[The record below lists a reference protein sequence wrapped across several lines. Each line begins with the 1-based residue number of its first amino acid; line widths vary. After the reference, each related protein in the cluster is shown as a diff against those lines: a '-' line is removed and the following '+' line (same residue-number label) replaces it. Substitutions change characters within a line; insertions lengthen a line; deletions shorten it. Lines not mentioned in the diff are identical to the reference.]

1 MGTKRSINLSSIEFS
16 ASSRVIGGREH
27 VQQDRHE
34 CKVNDTIDNQQAQ
47 PARKGQHRMSKRII
61 ASVAGLAAASLL
73 VAACSSSSTSTESSA
88 APAASSAAA
97 SAAPAAAGKACVIL
111 PDSQS
116 SDRWENQ
123 DRPAIESALAEAG
136 FESDIQNAQGDTNQ
150 YLTIGDQMLA
160 GGCGVMILVD
170 LNGSGATV
178 AEKAKAQGIAVI
190 AYDRPFAPADY
201 YVSFDNVKVGQ
212 LQGEGLLKCLAAN
225 GIDPAAAQVVFLNGS
240 PTDGNAAMFKE
251 GYQTTLEAAGVKP
264 VKDESV
270 PDWDNQQGG
279 VIYEQM
285 FTDLGGK
292 IDGVLAAND
301 GLGGAAIAVNDKNGL
316 TIPVTGQDATL
327 SGLQN
332 VLLGKQCMS
341 VFKNTALEAADASKL
356 AIALLNGESPAAPA
370 TVDVG
375 GVSVPAVYSTP
386 VIIYA
391 ENVQDVLNAGTA
403 GFTAAELCVD
413 DVAAVCEELGIS

>member
-1 MGTKRSINLSSIEFS
+1 MMAIHSTTKQGSLQGKEL
-16 ASSRVIGGREH
+16 
-27 VQQDRHE
+27 
-34 CKVNDTIDNQQAQ
+34 
-47 PARKGQHRMSKRII
+47 HRMSRKMYG
-61 ASVAGLAAASLL
+61 ALAAVAAASLIL
-73 VAACSSSSTSTESSA
+73 TACSSSDDT
-88 APAASSAAA
+88 ASETAEATVEETVEEA
-97 SAAPAAAGKACVIL
+97 VEEVAGGAGGNACVIL

-123 DRPAIESALAEAG
+123 DRPAIQSALEAAG
-136 FESDIQNAQGDTNQ
+136 FTADIQNAQGDTNQ

-160 GGCGVMILVD
+160 TGCGVMILVD

-178 AEKAKAQGIAVI
+178 AEKAKAQGIPVI

-212 LQGEGLLKCLAAN
+212 LQAEGLLKCLADN
-225 GIDPAAAQVVFLNGS
+225 GVDPAAAQVVFLNGS

-251 GYQTTLEAAGVKP
+251 GYETTLAAAGITP

-279 VIYEQM
+279 VIFEQI
-285 FTDLGGK
+285 FTDIGGK
-292 IDGVLAAND
+292 VDGVLAAND
-301 GLGGAAIAVNDKNGL
+301 GLGGAAIAVLDKNGI
-316 TIPVTGQDATL
+316 TVPVTGQDATL

-341 VFKNTALEAADASKL
+341 VFKNTALEAGDASTL
-356 AIALLNGESPAAPA
+356 AIALLNGESPAAPS

-375 GVSVPAVYSTP
+375 GVSVPAIYSTP
-386 VIIYA
+386 VIVYS
-391 ENVQDVLNAGTA
+391 ENVQEVLDAGTA
-403 GFTAAELCVD
+403 GFTAAELCTG
-413 DVAAVCEELGIS
+413 DVAAACTELGIQ

>member
-1 MGTKRSINLSSIEFS
+1 
-16 ASSRVIGGREH
+16 
-27 VQQDRHE
+27 
-34 CKVNDTIDNQQAQ
+34 
-47 PARKGQHRMSKRII
+47 MSKRII

-413 DVAAVCEELGIS
+413 DVAAVCEELGIK

>member
-1 MGTKRSINLSSIEFS
+1 
-16 ASSRVIGGREH
+16 
-27 VQQDRHE
+27 
-34 CKVNDTIDNQQAQ
+34 
-47 PARKGQHRMSKRII
+47 MSKKMYGAFAGI
-61 ASVAGLAAASLL
+61 AAIAL
-73 VAACSSSSTSTESSA
+73 VVSACSSGTTATEETA
-88 APAASSAAA
+88 APAETVAAAETTAAAAAESAAA
-97 SAAPAAAGKACVIL
+97 AGAGGKACVIL

-123 DRPAIESALAEAG
+123 DRPAIASALESAG
-136 FESDIQNAQGDTNQ
+136 FTTDIQNAQGDTNQ

-160 GGCGVMILVD
+160 GGCGVMVLVD

-178 AEKAKAQGIAVI
+178 AEKAKTQGIPVI

-212 LQGEGLLKCLAAN
+212 LQAEGLMKCLEDK
-225 GIDPAAAQVVFLNGS
+225 GVDLTAAQVVFLNGS

-251 GYQTTLEAAGVKP
+251 GYQTTLEAAGIKP

-279 VIYEQM
+279 VIFEQM

-292 IDGVLAAND
+292 VDGVLAAND
-301 GLGGAAIAVNDKNGL
+301 GLGGAAIAVLDKNGV
-316 TIPVTGQDATL
+316 TVPVTGQDATL

-356 AIALLNGESPAAPA
+356 AIALLNGEKPEVAGS
-370 TVDVG
+370 VDVN
-375 GVSVPAVYSTP
+375 GVSVPAQYSEP
-386 VIIYA
+386 KIVYA
-391 ENVQDVLNAGTA
+391 ETVQEVLDAGTA
-403 GFTAAELCVD
+403 GFTAAELCAG
-413 DVAAVCEELGIS
+413 DVADKCAELGIK

>member
-1 MGTKRSINLSSIEFS
+1 MKKKLFVALAGT
-16 ASSRVIGGREH
+16 
-27 VQQDRHE
+27 
-34 CKVNDTIDNQQAQ
+34 
-47 PARKGQHRMSKRII
+47 
-61 ASVAGLAAASLL
+61 AAAALL
-73 VAACSSSSTSTESSA
+73 LTSCSSSDTTD
-88 APAASSAAA
+88 AASETAAET
-97 SAAPAAAGKACVIL
+97 AAETTEETTEAAAGTSGNACVIL

-123 DRPAIESALAEAG
+123 DRPAIQSALEAAG
-136 FESDIQNAQGDTNQ
+136 FTADIQNAQGDTTQ

-160 GGCGVMILVD
+160 GGCGVMVLVD

-178 AEKAKAQGIAVI
+178 AEKAKAQGIPVI

-212 LQGEGLLKCLAAN
+212 LQAEGLLKCLGDK
-225 GIDPAAAQVVFLNGS
+225 GIDPAAAAVVFLNGS

-251 GYQTTLEAAGVKP
+251 GYETTLAAAGVTP

-301 GLGGAAIAVNDKNGL
+301 GLGGAAIAVNDKNGVM
-316 TIPVTGQDATL
+316 IPVTGQDATTG
-327 SGLQN
+327 GLQN
-332 VLLGKQCMS
+332 VLLGKQCMT
-341 VFKNTALEAADASKL
+341 VFKNTVLEAGDASAL
-356 AIALLNGESPAAPA
+356 AIALLNGETPA
-370 TVDVG
+370 VESSIDIG
-375 GVSVPAVYSTP
+375 GVTVPAKYSDP

-391 ENVQDVLNAGTA
+391 ENVNDVVSATE
-403 GFTAAELCVD
+403 GF
-413 DVAAVCEELGIS
+413 DVAALCAGDVAAPYTELGIQ

>member
-1 MGTKRSINLSSIEFS
+1 M
-16 ASSRVIGGREH
+16 SRKFYG
-27 VQQDRHE
+27 
-34 CKVNDTIDNQQAQ
+34 A
-47 PARKGQHRMSKRII
+47 M
-61 ASVAGLAAASLL
+61 AGFAAAAL
-73 VAACSSSSTSTESSA
+73 VLSACSSSDSDSTS
-88 APAASSAAA
+88 
-97 SAAPAAAGKACVIL
+97 AAGSNDEAVTEVVEGVAGGKGCVIL

-123 DRPAIESALAEAG
+123 DRPSIQAALEGAG
-136 FESDIQNAQGDTNQ
+136 FEVDIQNAQGDTNQ

-178 AEKAKAQGIAVI
+178 AEKAKAQGIPVI

-212 LQGEGLLKCLAAN
+212 LQAEGLLKCLSDN
-225 GIDPAAAQVVFLNGS
+225 GVDASSAQVVFLNGS
-240 PTDGNAAMFKE
+240 PTDGNAAMFKS
-251 GYQTTLEAAGVKP
+251 GYESTLAAAGITP

-279 VIYEQM
+279 VIFEQM

-292 IDGVLAAND
+292 IDGVLSAND
-301 GLGGAAIAVNDKNGL
+301 GLGGAAIAVLDKNGL
-316 TIPVTGQDATL
+316 TLPVTGQDATL

-341 VFKNTALEAADASKL
+341 VFKNTALQAADASEL
-356 AIALLNGESPAAPA
+356 AIALLNGESPSVPG

-375 GVSVPAVYSTP
+375 GVSVPAKYSEP
-386 VIIYA
+386 VIVYA
-391 ENVQDVLNAGTA
+391 TNVQEVLDAGTA
-403 GFTAAELCVD
+403 GFSVAELCAG
-413 DVAAVCEELGIS
+413 DVAAKCSEFGIQ

>member
-1 MGTKRSINLSSIEFS
+1 MSKKLYGVMAGVAAAALVLS
-16 ASSRVIGGREH
+16 ACGSSDDSTATDAATDAAETVEETVTEEAAGPGGR
-27 VQQDRHE
+27 
-34 CKVNDTIDNQQAQ
+34 
-47 PARKGQHRMSKRII
+47 
-61 ASVAGLAAASLL
+61 
-73 VAACSSSSTSTESSA
+73 
-88 APAASSAAA
+88 
-97 SAAPAAAGKACVIL
+97 ACVIL

-123 DRPAIESALAEAG
+123 DRPAINAALTAAG
-136 FESDIQNAQGDTNQ
+136 FETDIQNAQGDTNQ

-178 AEKAKAQGIAVI
+178 AEKAKAQGIPVI

-212 LQGEGLLKCLAAN
+212 LQGEGLLKCLGDN
-225 GIDPAAAQVVFLNGS
+225 GVDPASAQVVFLNGS

-251 GYQTTLEAAGVKP
+251 GYETTLTAAGVTP

-292 IDGVLAAND
+292 IDGILAAND
-301 GLGGAAIAVNDKNGL
+301 GLGGAAIAVNDKNGVV
-316 TIPVTGQDATL
+316 IPTTGQDATIG
-327 SGLQN
+327 GLQN
-332 VLLGKQCMS
+332 VLLGKQCMT
-341 VFKNTALEAADASKL
+341 VFKNTVLEAGDASTL
-356 AIALLNGESPAAPA
+356 AIALLNGERPDAPA
-370 TVDVG
+370 SVDVN
-375 GVSVPAVYSTP
+375 GVMVPAIYSDP

-391 ENVQDVLNAGTA
+391 NNVVDVISATD
-403 GFTAAELCVD
+403 GFDVGALCTG
-413 DVAAVCEELGIS
+413 DVAAACSELGIN

>member
-1 MGTKRSINLSSIEFS
+1 
-16 ASSRVIGGREH
+16 
-27 VQQDRHE
+27 
-34 CKVNDTIDNQQAQ
+34 
-47 PARKGQHRMSKRII
+47 MSKKII
-61 ASVAGLAAASLL
+61 ATVAGLAAASLL

-88 APAASSAAA
+88 APAEASAAA

-123 DRPAIESALAEAG
+123 DRPAIESALAGAG

-178 AEKAKAQGIAVI
+178 AEKAKAQGIPVI

-212 LQGEGLLKCLAAN
+212 LQGEGLIKCLTDN
-225 GIDPAAAQVVFLNGS
+225 GVDLAAAQVVFLNGS

-251 GYQTTLEAAGVKP
+251 GYETTLAAAGITP

-279 VIYEQM
+279 VIFEQM

-301 GLGGAAIAVNDKNGL
+301 GLGGAAIAVADKNGL

-341 VFKNTALEAADASKL
+341 VFKNTALEAADASAL
-356 AIALLNGESPAAPA
+356 AIALLNGEQPAAPA

-375 GVSVPAVYSTP
+375 GVTVPAVYSTP

-391 ENVQDVLNAGTA
+391 ENVQEVLDAGTA

-413 DVAAVCEELGIS
+413 DVAAVCEELGIG

>member
-1 MGTKRSINLSSIEFS
+1 MMTNHSTTKQGNLQGKEL
-16 ASSRVIGGREH
+16 
-27 VQQDRHE
+27 
-34 CKVNDTIDNQQAQ
+34 
-47 PARKGQHRMSKRII
+47 HRMSRKMYG
-61 ASVAGLAAASLL
+61 ALAAVAAASLIL
-73 VAACSSSSTSTESSA
+73 TACSSSDETASESA
-88 APAASSAAA
+88 EATVEETVEEAVEEV
-97 SAAPAAAGKACVIL
+97 AGGAGGNACVIL

-123 DRPAIESALAEAG
+123 DRPAIQSALEAAG
-136 FESDIQNAQGDTNQ
+136 FTADIQNAQGDTNQ

-160 GGCGVMILVD
+160 TGCGVMILVD

-178 AEKAKAQGIAVI
+178 AEKAKAQGIPVI

-212 LQGEGLLKCLAAN
+212 LQAEGLLKCLADN
-225 GIDPAAAQVVFLNGS
+225 GVDPAAAQVVFLNGS

-251 GYQTTLEAAGVKP
+251 GYETTLAAAGITP

-279 VIYEQM
+279 VIFEQI
-285 FTDLGGK
+285 FTDIGGK
-292 IDGVLAAND
+292 VDGVLAAND
-301 GLGGAAIAVNDKNGL
+301 GLGGAAIAVLDKNGV
-316 TIPVTGQDATL
+316 TVPVTGQDATL

-341 VFKNTALEAADASKL
+341 VFKNTALQAADASNI
-356 AIALLNGESPAAPA
+356 AIALLNGESPEAPA

-375 GVSVPAVYSTP
+375 GVTVPAIYSTP
-386 VIIYA
+386 VIVYS
-391 ENVQDVLNAGTA
+391 ENVQEVLDAGTA
-403 GFTAAELCVD
+403 GFTAAELCTG
-413 DVAAVCEELGIS
+413 DVAAACTELGIQ

>member
-1 MGTKRSINLSSIEFS
+1 MKKKLYV
-16 ASSRVIGGREH
+16 A
-27 VQQDRHE
+27 
-34 CKVNDTIDNQQAQ
+34 
-47 PARKGQHRMSKRII
+47 I
-61 ASVAGLAAASLL
+61 AGAAAATLL
-73 VAACSSSSTSTESSA
+73 LTSCSSSDSADTAAETTSESA
-88 APAASSAAA
+88 AESTDE
-97 SAAPAAAGKACVIL
+97 AAAGTSGNACVIL

-123 DRPAIESALAEAG
+123 DRPAIQAALEAAG
-136 FESDIQNAQGDTNQ
+136 FTADIQNAQGDTTQ

-160 GGCGVMILVD
+160 TGCGVMVLVD

-178 AEKAKAQGIAVI
+178 AEKAKAQGIPVI

-212 LQGEGLLKCLAAN
+212 LQAEGLLKCLGDK
-225 GIDPAAAQVVFLNGS
+225 GIDPAAAAVVFLNGS

-251 GYQTTLEAAGVKP
+251 GYETTLAAAGVTP

-301 GLGGAAIAVNDKNGL
+301 GLGGAAIAVNDKNGVM
-316 TIPVTGQDATL
+316 IPVTGQDATVG
-327 SGLQN
+327 GLQN
-332 VLLGKQCMS
+332 VLLGKQCMT
-341 VFKNTALEAADASKL
+341 VFKNTALEAGDASAL
-356 AIALLNGESPAAPA
+356 AIALLNGETP
-370 TVDVG
+370 TVEGEVDVN
-375 GVSVPAVYSTP
+375 GVIVPAKYSEP

-391 ENVQDVLNAGTA
+391 ENVSDVIAATP
-403 GFTAAELCVD
+403 GF
-413 DVAAVCEELGIS
+413 DVAALCAGDVAAACTELGIQ

>member
-1 MGTKRSINLSSIEFS
+1 MLTTFRSHP
-16 ASSRVIGGREH
+16 AA
-27 VQQDRHE
+27 DRRT
-34 CKVNDTIDNQQAQ
+34 VRRAG
-47 PARKGQHRMSKRII
+47 KGHMSKKLKG
-61 ASVAGLAAASLL
+61 AVAGVFAASLL
-73 VAACSSSSTSTESSA
+73 LAACGGSSDSAESSA
-88 APAASSAAA
+88 APAESAPAA
-97 SAAPAAAGKACVIL
+97 SAAPAAAGKGCVIL

-123 DRPAIESALAEAG
+123 DRPAIQAALEGAG
-136 FESDIQNAQGDTNQ
+136 FETDIQNAQGDTNQ

-178 AEKAKAQGIAVI
+178 AEKAKAQGIPVI

-201 YVSFDNVKVGQ
+201 YVSFDNVRVGQ
-212 LQGEGLLKCLAAN
+212 LQGEGLLKCLGDAGVDAAS
-225 GIDPAAAQVVFLNGS
+225 AQIVFLNGS

-251 GYQTTLEAAGVKP
+251 GYQTTLEAAGITP

-285 FTDLGGK
+285 FTDLGGE

-301 GLGGAAIAVNDKNGL
+301 GLGGAAIAVNDKNGV

-341 VFKNTALEAADASKL
+341 VFKNTALVAQGASEL
-356 AIALLNGESPAAPA
+356 AIALLNGETPEVPG
-370 TVDVG
+370 TVDVN
-375 GVSVPAVYSTP
+375 GVSVPAKYSEP
-386 VIIYA
+386 VIVYA
-391 ENVQDVLNAGTA
+391 ENVQEVLDAGTA

-413 DVAAVCEELGIS
+413 DVAAKCEELGIS

>member
-1 MGTKRSINLSSIEFS
+1 MKKKLYVALAGT
-16 ASSRVIGGREH
+16 
-27 VQQDRHE
+27 
-34 CKVNDTIDNQQAQ
+34 
-47 PARKGQHRMSKRII
+47 
-61 ASVAGLAAASLL
+61 AAAALL
-73 VAACSSSSTSTESSA
+73 LTSCSSSDTTDAATDTAAETSEETTD
-88 APAASSAAA
+88 
-97 SAAPAAAGKACVIL
+97 AAAGTSGNACVIL

-123 DRPAIESALAEAG
+123 DRPAIQSALEAAG
-136 FESDIQNAQGDTNQ
+136 FTADIQNAQGDTTQ

-160 GGCGVMILVD
+160 SGCGVMVLVD

-178 AEKAKAQGIAVI
+178 AEKAKAQGIPVI

-212 LQGEGLLKCLAAN
+212 LQAEGLLKCLGDK
-225 GIDPAAAQVVFLNGS
+225 GIDPAAAAVVFLNGS

-251 GYQTTLEAAGVKP
+251 GYETTLAAAGVTP

-301 GLGGAAIAVNDKNGL
+301 GLGGAAIAVNDKNGVM
-316 TIPVTGQDATL
+316 IPVTGQDATTG
-327 SGLQN
+327 GLQN
-332 VLLGKQCMS
+332 VLLGKQCMT
-341 VFKNTALEAADASKL
+341 VFKNTALQAADASAL
-356 AIALLNGESPAAPA
+356 AVALLNGESP
-370 TVDVG
+370 TVEGSVDVN
-375 GVSVPAVYSTP
+375 GVTVPAKYSDP
-386 VIIYA
+386 IIIYS
-391 ENVQDVLNAGTA
+391 ENVADVIAA
-403 GFTAAELCVD
+403 SPGF
-413 DVAAVCEELGIS
+413 DVAALCAGDVAAACTELGIQ

>member
-1 MGTKRSINLSSIEFS
+1 MKKKLY
-16 ASSRVIGGREH
+16 
-27 VQQDRHE
+27 
-34 CKVNDTIDNQQAQ
+34 
-47 PARKGQHRMSKRII
+47 
-61 ASVAGLAAASLL
+61 VALAGAAAATLL
-73 VAACSSSSTSTESSA
+73 LTSCSSSDTSD
-88 APAASSAAA
+88 AASDTAAET
-97 SAAPAAAGKACVIL
+97 SEESTDTAAGTSGNACVIL

-123 DRPAIESALAEAG
+123 DRPAIQSALEAAG
-136 FESDIQNAQGDTNQ
+136 FTADIQNAQGDTTQ

-160 GGCGVMILVD
+160 SGCGVMVLVD

-178 AEKAKAQGIAVI
+178 AEKAKAQGIPVI

-212 LQGEGLLKCLAAN
+212 LQAEGLLKCLGDN
-225 GIDPAAAQVVFLNGS
+225 GVDPAAAAVVFLNGS

-251 GYQTTLEAAGVKP
+251 GYETTLAAAGVTP

-292 IDGVLAAND
+292 IDGVLSAND
-301 GLGGAAIAVNDKNGL
+301 GLGGAAIAVNDKNGVM
-316 TIPVTGQDATL
+316 IPVTGQDATV
-327 SGLQN
+327 GGMQN
-332 VLLGKQCMS
+332 VLLGKQCMT
-341 VFKNTALEAADASKL
+341 VFKNTALEAGDASAL
-356 AIALLNGESPAAPA
+356 AIALLNGETPEVTGS
-370 TVDVG
+370 VDVN
-375 GVSVPAVYSTP
+375 GVTVPAKYSEP

-391 ENVQDVLNAGTA
+391 ENVNDVISATP
-403 GFTAAELCVD
+403 GF
-413 DVAAVCEELGIS
+413 DVAALCAGDVAAACTEYGIQ

>member
-1 MGTKRSINLSSIEFS
+1 MTKKL
-16 ASSRVIGGREH
+16 IG
-27 VQQDRHE
+27 
-34 CKVNDTIDNQQAQ
+34 A
-47 PARKGQHRMSKRII
+47 
-61 ASVAGLAAASLL
+61 VAGLAAASLL
-73 VAACSSSSTSTESSA
+73 IAACGGSSDSAESSA
-88 APAASSAAA
+88 APAASTAA
-97 SAAPAAAGKACVIL
+97 SAEPAAAGGKGCVIL

-123 DRPAIESALAEAG
+123 DRPAIQTALEGAG
-136 FESDIQNAQGDTNQ
+136 FTVDIQNAQGDTNQ

-178 AEKAKAQGIAVI
+178 AEKAKAQGIPVI

-201 YVSFDNVKVGQ
+201 YVSFDNVQVGT
-212 LQGEGLLKCLAAN
+212 LQGEGLVKCLQEKGVDIAK
-225 GIDPAAAQVVFLNGS
+225 AQVVFLNGS
-240 PTDGNAAMFKE
+240 PTDGNAAMFKS
-251 GYQTTLEAAGVKP
+251 GYQAALEAAGIKP

-270 PDWDNQQGG
+270 QDWDNQKGG

-301 GLGGAAIAVNDKNGL
+301 GLGGAAIAVNDKNGVQ
-316 TIPVTGQDATL
+316 IPVTGQDATL

-341 VFKNTALEAADASKL
+341 VFKNTALEAGDASEL
-356 AIALLNGESPAAPA
+356 AIALLKGEKPTASAE
-370 TVDVG
+370 VDVN
-375 GVSVPAVYSTP
+375 GVKVPAVYSTP
-386 VIIYA
+386 VAVYA
-391 ENVQDVLNAGTA
+391 SNVQEVLDAGTA

-413 DVAAVCEELGIS
+413 AVADACAKAGIK

>member
-1 MGTKRSINLSSIEFS
+1 M
-16 ASSRVIGGREH
+16 
-27 VQQDRHE
+27 
-34 CKVNDTIDNQQAQ
+34 KVTIDNQQAQ

-178 AEKAKAQGIAVI
+178 AEKAKAQGIPVI

-225 GIDPAAAQVVFLNGS
+225 GVDVAKAQIVFLNGS

-356 AIALLNGESPAAPA
+356 AIALLNGESPSAPA

-375 GVSVPAVYSTP
+375 GVAVPAVYSTP

-391 ENVQDVLNAGTA
+391 ENVQDVLDAGTA

-413 DVAAVCEELGIS
+413 DVAAVCKELGIA

>member
-1 MGTKRSINLSSIEFS
+1 
-16 ASSRVIGGREH
+16 
-27 VQQDRHE
+27 
-34 CKVNDTIDNQQAQ
+34 
-47 PARKGQHRMSKRII
+47 MSKKII
-61 ASVAGLAAASLL
+61 GAVAGLAAASLL
-73 VAACSSSSTSTESSA
+73 LAACGGSSDSAESSA
-88 APAASSAAA
+88 APAASTSASAAA
-97 SAAPAAAGKACVIL
+97 VSGKGCVIL

-123 DRPAIESALAEAG
+123 DRPAIQGALEGAG
-136 FESDIQNAQGDTNQ
+136 FTVDIQNAQGDTNQ

-178 AEKAKAQGIAVI
+178 AEKAKAQGIPVI

-201 YVSFDNVKVGQ
+201 YVSFDNVQVGT
-212 LQGEGLLKCLAAN
+212 LQGEGLIKCLTDN
-225 GIDPAAAQVVFLNGS
+225 GVDPAKAKVVFLNGS
-240 PTDGNAAMFKE
+240 PTDGNAAMFKS
-251 GYQTTLEAAGVKP
+251 GYEAALKAAGITP
-264 VKDESV
+264 AKDESV
-270 PDWDNQQGG
+270 QDWDNQKGG

-301 GLGGAAIAVNDKNGL
+301 GLGGAAIAVNDKNGVA
-316 TIPVTGQDATL
+316 IPVTGQDATL

-341 VFKNTALEAADASKL
+341 VFKNTALEAQGASDL
-356 AIALLNGESPAAPA
+356 AIALLNGEKPEAPS

-375 GVSVPAVYSTP
+375 GVTVPAVYSTP
-386 VIIYA
+386 VAIYA
-391 ENVQDVLNAGTA
+391 DNVKDVLAAGTA
-403 GFTAAELCVD
+403 GFTVAELCAD
-413 DVAAVCEELGIS
+413 AVAEICTKLGLS

>member
-1 MGTKRSINLSSIEFS
+1 MMAIHSTTKQGSLQGKEL
-16 ASSRVIGGREH
+16 
-27 VQQDRHE
+27 
-34 CKVNDTIDNQQAQ
+34 
-47 PARKGQHRMSKRII
+47 HRMSRKMYG
-61 ASVAGLAAASLL
+61 ALAAVAAASLIL
-73 VAACSSSSTSTESSA
+73 TACSSSEDTATDA
-88 APAASSAAA
+88 ATAEATVEETVEEAVEEV
-97 SAAPAAAGKACVIL
+97 AGGAGGNACVIL

-123 DRPAIESALAEAG
+123 DRPAIQAALESAG
-136 FESDIQNAQGDTNQ
+136 FTADIQNAQGDTNQ

-160 GGCGVMILVD
+160 TGCGVMILVD

-178 AEKAKAQGIAVI
+178 AEKAKAQGIPVI

-212 LQGEGLLKCLAAN
+212 LQAEGLLKCLADK
-225 GIDPAAAQVVFLNGS
+225 GVDPAAAQVVFLNGS

-251 GYQTTLEAAGVKP
+251 GYETTLAAAGITP

-279 VIYEQM
+279 VIFEQI
-285 FTDLGGK
+285 FTDIGGK
-292 IDGVLAAND
+292 VDGVLAAND
-301 GLGGAAIAVNDKNGL
+301 GLGGAAIAVLDKNGV
-316 TIPVTGQDATL
+316 TVPVTGQDATL

-341 VFKNTALEAADASKL
+341 VFKNTALEAGDASNL
-356 AIALLNGESPAAPA
+356 AIALLNGEAPEAPA

-375 GVSVPAVYSTP
+375 GVSVPAIYSTP
-386 VIIYA
+386 VIVYS
-391 ENVQDVLNAGTA
+391 ENVQEVLDAGTA
-403 GFTAAELCVD
+403 GFTAAELCTG
-413 DVAAVCEELGIS
+413 DVAAACTELGIQ

>member
-1 MGTKRSINLSSIEFS
+1 MTKKL
-16 ASSRVIGGREH
+16 IG
-27 VQQDRHE
+27 
-34 CKVNDTIDNQQAQ
+34 A
-47 PARKGQHRMSKRII
+47 
-61 ASVAGLAAASLL
+61 VAGLAAASLL
-73 VAACSSSSTSTESSA
+73 VAACGGSSSSSESSA
-88 APAASSAAA
+88 APAASASTAA
-97 SAAPAAAGKACVIL
+97 SAAAAGGKGCVIL

-123 DRPAIESALAEAG
+123 DRPAIQAALEGAG
-136 FESDIQNAQGDTNQ
+136 FTVDIQNAQGDTNQ

-178 AEKAKAQGIAVI
+178 AEKAKAQGIPVI

-201 YVSFDNVKVGQ
+201 YVSFDNVQVGT
-212 LQGEGLLKCLAAN
+212 LQGEGLIKCLKDN
-225 GIDPAAAQVVFLNGS
+225 GVDIAKAQVVFLNGS
-240 PTDGNAAMFKE
+240 PTDGNAAMFKS
-251 GYQTTLEAAGVKP
+251 GYQAALEAAGIKP

-270 PDWDNQQGG
+270 QDWDNQKGG

-301 GLGGAAIAVNDKNGL
+301 GLGGAAIAVNDKNGVQ
-316 TIPVTGQDATL
+316 IPVTGQDATL

-341 VFKNTALEAADASKL
+341 VFKNTALEAGDASKL
-356 AIALLNGESPAAPA
+356 AIALLSGEKPSAPA
-370 TVDVG
+370 EVDVN
-375 GVSVPAVYSTP
+375 GVKVPAIYSTP
-386 VIIYA
+386 VAIYA
-391 ENVQDVLNAGTA
+391 ENVQEVLDAGTA

-413 DVAAVCEELGIS
+413 AVADACAKAGIK

>member
-1 MGTKRSINLSSIEFS
+1 MTKKF
-16 ASSRVIGGREH
+16 IG
-27 VQQDRHE
+27 
-34 CKVNDTIDNQQAQ
+34 A
-47 PARKGQHRMSKRII
+47 
-61 ASVAGLAAASLL
+61 VAGLAASALL
-73 VAACSSSSTSTESSA
+73 IAACGGSSDSADTA
-88 APAASSAAA
+88 APAGDTAAAA
-97 SAAPAAAGKACVIL
+97 SGKGCVIL

-123 DRPAIESALAEAG
+123 DRPAIQGALEAAG
-136 FESDIQNAQGDTNQ
+136 FETDIQNAQGDTNQ

-178 AEKAKAQGIAVI
+178 AEKAKAQGIPVI

-201 YVSFDNVKVGQ
+201 YVSFDNVQVGT
-212 LQGEGLLKCLAAN
+212 LQGEGLIKCLTDAGVDAAS
-225 GIDPAAAQVVFLNGS
+225 AQVVFLNGS
-240 PTDGNAAMFKE
+240 PTDGNAAMFKS
-251 GYQTTLEAAGVKP
+251 GYQAALEAAGITP

-270 PDWDNQQGG
+270 QDWDNQRGG

-301 GLGGAAIAVNDKNGL
+301 GLGGAAIAVNDKNGVA
-316 TIPVTGQDATL
+316 IPVTGQDATL

-341 VFKNTALEAADASKL
+341 VFKNTALEAQDASDL
-356 AIALLNGESPAAPA
+356 AIALLNGESPEVPA
-370 TVDVG
+370 TVDVD
-375 GVSVPAVYSTP
+375 GVTVPAKYSTP
-386 VIIYA
+386 VAVYA
-391 ENVQDVLNAGTA
+391 DNVQEVLDAGTA
-403 GFTAAELCVD
+403 GFTVAELCVD
-413 DVAAVCEELGIS
+413 AVAAKCTELGLS

>member
-1 MGTKRSINLSSIEFS
+1 MKKKLYV
-16 ASSRVIGGREH
+16 A
-27 VQQDRHE
+27 
-34 CKVNDTIDNQQAQ
+34 
-47 PARKGQHRMSKRII
+47 I
-61 ASVAGLAAASLL
+61 AGAAAATLL
-73 VAACSSSSTSTESSA
+73 LTSCSSSDSATDTAADTTETSAEA
-88 APAASSAAA
+88 ADGGTD
-97 SAAPAAAGKACVIL
+97 AAGTSGNACVIL

-123 DRPAIESALAEAG
+123 DRPAIQSALEAAG
-136 FESDIQNAQGDTNQ
+136 FTADIQNAQGDTTQ

-160 GGCGVMILVD
+160 GGCGVMVLVD

-178 AEKAKAQGIAVI
+178 AEKAKAQGIPVI

-212 LQGEGLLKCLAAN
+212 LQAEGLLKCLGDN
-225 GIDPAAAQVVFLNGS
+225 GVDPAAAAVVFLNGS

-251 GYQTTLEAAGVKP
+251 GYETTLAAAGVTP

-292 IDGVLAAND
+292 IDGILAAND
-301 GLGGAAIAVNDKNGL
+301 GLGGAAIAVNDKNGIM
-316 TIPVTGQDATL
+316 IPTTGQDATVG
-327 SGLQN
+327 GLQN
-332 VLLGKQCMS
+332 VLLGKQCMT
-341 VFKNTALEAADASKL
+341 VFKNTALEAGDASAL
-356 AIALLNGESPAAPA
+356 AIALLNGEMPTVEGS
-370 TVDVG
+370 VDVA
-375 GVSVPAVYSTP
+375 GVTVPAKYSDP

-391 ENVQDVLNAGTA
+391 ENVNDVISASP
-403 GFTAAELCVD
+403 GF
-413 DVAAVCEELGIS
+413 DVAALCAGDVADACAAQGIHPPP

>member
-1 MGTKRSINLSSIEFS
+1 MTKKL
-16 ASSRVIGGREH
+16 IG
-27 VQQDRHE
+27 
-34 CKVNDTIDNQQAQ
+34 A
-47 PARKGQHRMSKRII
+47 
-61 ASVAGLAAASLL
+61 VAGLAAASLL
-73 VAACSSSSTSTESSA
+73 IAACGGSSDSAESSA
-88 APAASSAAA
+88 APAASTAA
-97 SAAPAAAGKACVIL
+97 SAEPAAAGGKGCVIL

-123 DRPAIESALAEAG
+123 DRPAIQAALEGAG
-136 FESDIQNAQGDTNQ
+136 FTVDIQNAQGDTNQ

-178 AEKAKAQGIAVI
+178 AEKAKAQGIPVI

-201 YVSFDNVKVGQ
+201 YVSFDNVQVGT
-212 LQGEGLLKCLAAN
+212 LQGEGLVKCLQEKGVDIAK
-225 GIDPAAAQVVFLNGS
+225 AQVVFLNGS
-240 PTDGNAAMFKE
+240 PTDGNAAMFKS
-251 GYQTTLEAAGVKP
+251 GYQAALEAAGIKP

-270 PDWDNQQGG
+270 QDWDNQKGG

-301 GLGGAAIAVNDKNGL
+301 GLGGAAIAVNDKNGVQ
-316 TIPVTGQDATL
+316 IPVTGQDATL

-341 VFKNTALEAADASKL
+341 VFKNTALEAGDASEL
-356 AIALLNGESPAAPA
+356 AIALLKGEKPTASAE
-370 TVDVG
+370 VDVN
-375 GVSVPAVYSTP
+375 GVKVPAVYSTP
-386 VIIYA
+386 VAVYA
-391 ENVQDVLNAGTA
+391 SNVQEVLDAGTA

-413 DVAAVCEELGIS
+413 AVADACAKAGIK

>member
-1 MGTKRSINLSSIEFS
+1 
-16 ASSRVIGGREH
+16 
-27 VQQDRHE
+27 
-34 CKVNDTIDNQQAQ
+34 
-47 PARKGQHRMSKRII
+47 MSKKLYGAI
-61 ASVAGLAAASLL
+61 AGIAAAAL
-73 VAACSSSSTSTESSA
+73 VLSACSSGDTATEETSA
-88 APAASSAAA
+88 AETTEEVVEEVAEAGAS
-97 SAAPAAAGKACVIL
+97 GKGCVIL

-123 DRPAIESALAEAG
+123 DRPAIQAALEGAG
-136 FESDIQNAQGDTNQ
+136 FETDIQNAQGDTNQ

-178 AEKAKAQGIAVI
+178 AEKAKAQGIPVI

-212 LQGEGLLKCLAAN
+212 LQGEGLLKCLADN
-225 GIDPAAAQVVFLNGS
+225 GVDAAAAQIVFLNGS
-240 PTDGNAAMFKE
+240 PTDGNAAMFKS
-251 GYQTTLEAAGVKP
+251 GYEATLAEAGITP

-279 VIYEQM
+279 VIFEQM

-301 GLGGAAIAVNDKNGL
+301 GLGGAAIAVLDKNGV
-316 TIPVTGQDATL
+316 TVPVTGQDATL

-341 VFKNTALEAADASKL
+341 VFKNTALEAADASEL
-356 AIALLNGESPAAPA
+356 AIALLNGEAPSVPA
-370 TVDVG
+370 TVDVNG
-375 GVSVPAVYSTP
+375 TSVPAKYSEP
-386 VIIYA
+386 VIVYA

-403 GFTAAELCVD
+403 GFTAAELCAG
-413 DVAAVCEELGIS
+413 DVAEKCAELGIQ

>member
-1 MGTKRSINLSSIEFS
+1 M
-16 ASSRVIGGREH
+16 SRKLYG
-27 VQQDRHE
+27 
-34 CKVNDTIDNQQAQ
+34 A
-47 PARKGQHRMSKRII
+47 M
-61 ASVAGLAAASLL
+61 AGIAAAAL
-73 VAACSSSSTSTESSA
+73 VLSACSSSDSASEETTAAETSA
-88 APAASSAAA
+88 AETAAEETVEEAVEEAADAGA
-97 SAAPAAAGKACVIL
+97 SGKGCVIL

-123 DRPAIESALAEAG
+123 DRPAIQSALEAAG
-136 FESDIQNAQGDTNQ
+136 FETDIQNAQGDTNQ

-178 AEKAKAQGIAVI
+178 AEKANAQGVPVI
-190 AYDRPFAPADY
+190 AYDRPFAPASY

-212 LQGEGLLKCLAAN
+212 LQGEGLLKCLADN
-225 GIDPAAAQVVFLNGS
+225 GVDAADAQVVFLNGS

-251 GYQTTLEAAGVKP
+251 GYETTLAAAGITP

-285 FTDLGGK
+285 FTDLGGN

-301 GLGGAAIAVNDKNGL
+301 GLGGAAIAINDKNGVS
-316 TIPVTGQDATL
+316 IPTTGQDATL

-341 VFKNTALEAADASKL
+341 VFKNTALEAADASEL
-356 AIALLNGESPAAPA
+356 AIALLNGETPSVPA
-370 TVDVG
+370 TVDVD
-375 GVSVPAVYSTP
+375 GVTVPAKYSEP
-386 VIIYA
+386 VIVYA
-391 ENVQDVLNAGTA
+391 DNVQSVLDAGTA

-413 DVAAVCEELGIS
+413 DVAAVCTELGIQ

>member
-1 MGTKRSINLSSIEFS
+1 MKKKLYV
-16 ASSRVIGGREH
+16 A
-27 VQQDRHE
+27 
-34 CKVNDTIDNQQAQ
+34 
-47 PARKGQHRMSKRII
+47 
-61 ASVAGLAAASLL
+61 VAGAAAAALL
-73 VAACSSSSTSTESSA
+73 LTSCSSDDTSDAATDTASETTEEVVEE
-88 APAASSAAA
+88 
-97 SAAPAAAGKACVIL
+97 AAGASGNACVIL

-123 DRPAIESALAEAG
+123 DRPAIQSALEAAG
-136 FESDIQNAQGDTNQ
+136 FTADIQNAQGDTTQ

-160 GGCGVMILVD
+160 SGCGVMMLVD

-178 AEKAKAQGIAVI
+178 AEKAKAQGIPVI

-212 LQGEGLLKCLAAN
+212 LQAEGLLKCLGDK
-225 GIDPAAAQVVFLNGS
+225 GIEPAAAAVVFLNGS

-251 GYQTTLEAAGVKP
+251 GYETTLAAAGVTP

-301 GLGGAAIAVNDKNGL
+301 GLGGAAIAVNDKNGVM
-316 TIPVTGQDATL
+316 IPVTGQDATIG
-327 SGLQN
+327 GLQN
-332 VLLGKQCMS
+332 VLLGKQCMT
-341 VFKNTALEAADASKL
+341 VFKNTALEAGDGAAL
-356 AIALLNGESPAAPA
+356 AIALLNGETPEVAGS
-370 TVDVG
+370 VDVN
-375 GVSVPAVYSTP
+375 GVTVPAKYSDP
-386 VIIYA
+386 VIIYS
-391 ENVQDVLNAGTA
+391 ENVNDVISATEGY
-403 GFTAAELCVD
+403 
-413 DVAAVCEELGIS
+413 DVAALCAGDVAAACAELGIQ

>member
-1 MGTKRSINLSSIEFS
+1 
-16 ASSRVIGGREH
+16 
-27 VQQDRHE
+27 
-34 CKVNDTIDNQQAQ
+34 
-47 PARKGQHRMSKRII
+47 MSNKIK
-61 ASVAGLAAASLL
+61 AGVAGLFAASLL
-73 VAACSSSSTSTESSA
+73 LAACGGSSDSAESSA
-88 APAASSAAA
+88 APAASAAA
-97 SAAPAAAGKACVIL
+97 SEAPAAAGGKGCVIL

-123 DRPAIESALAEAG
+123 DRPAIQAALEAG
-136 FESDIQNAQGDTNQ
+136 GFEVDIQNAQGDTNQ

-178 AEKAKAQGIAVI
+178 AEKAKAQGIPVI

-212 LQGEGLLKCLAAN
+212 LQAEGLLKCLGDA
-225 GIDPAAAQVVFLNGS
+225 GVDPAAAQVVFLNGS

-301 GLGGAAIAVNDKNGL
+301 GLGGAAIAVNDKNGV

-341 VFKNTALEAADASKL
+341 VFKNTALEAADASAL
-356 AIALLNGESPAAPA
+356 AIALLNGETPSVPA
-370 TVDVG
+370 TVDVN
-375 GVSVPAVYSTP
+375 GVSVPAKYSEP
-386 VIIYA
+386 VIVYA
-391 ENVQDVLNAGTA
+391 DTVQSVLDAGTA

-413 DVAAVCEELGIS
+413 DVAAKCEELGIQ